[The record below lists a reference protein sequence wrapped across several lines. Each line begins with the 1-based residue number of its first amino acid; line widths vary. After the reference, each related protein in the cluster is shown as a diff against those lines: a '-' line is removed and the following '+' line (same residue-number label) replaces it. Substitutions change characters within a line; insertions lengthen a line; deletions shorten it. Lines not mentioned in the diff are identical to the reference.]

1 MKTSSHS
8 LIFHSF
14 LLCFFRNRRRKWKKK
29 SRVEL
34 KRWGTKHTSTH
45 IQVPNAWWMPRYLSI
60 RAATYGH
67 KPFIN
72 LSRPVSMI
80 YNCLGKKG
88 LFTISTTGF
97 QWRRRQPTTFIY
109 WFLLGS
115 WLFFFFN
122 YSFPLISVWF
132 SLFGEFESLNRRL
145 RELSMCWA
153 ELNWALV
160 GPFNGWNATWPLL
173 WLGGVMRVHV
183 HLFFFFFPFRTKK
196 IK

>member
-1 MKTSSHS
+1 MKE
-8 LIFHSF
+8 
-14 LLCFFRNRRRKWKKK
+14 K
-29 SRVEL
+29 RVESSWRDEARNTQTL
-34 KRWGTKHTSTH
+34 TYRYQMPDGCQDTFQLEPQHTDISRSLT
-45 IQVPNAWWMPRYLSI
+45 Y
-60 RAATYGH
+60 RA
-67 KPFIN
+67 PSQWFII
-72 LSRPVSMI
+72 VW
-80 YNCLGKKG
+80 GKKG
-88 LFTISTTGF
+88 FLQF
-97 QWRRRQPTTFIY
+97 QQPDFNDDDDNQQLLSIDS
-109 WFLLGS
+109 FLEVG
-115 WLFFFFN
+115 LFFFY